1 MVRALRFSSLWIL
14 LCLFIA
20 LNVSFFAFCA
30 FPSESTALIVVPTD
44 YPTIQAAI
52 DAANI
57 GNTILVMPGTYRE
70 TLTIRKTLKLIGS
83 GADSTIIEGDGI
95 RHTVY
100 VEGVSGFALSNFTV
114 KAASGSSRS
123 GVYIM
128 RGANNSVENVT
139 VTGHF
144 YGIHIYDS
152 GSSKLRNNN
161 MIGNKYGLRVWGL
174 YLSHFLHDIDSSN
187 LVNGQPICYWVSQQN
202 LTVPQN
208 VGYVALINCT
218 DIVVKNLNLSSN
230 SAGVLLAYTNNS
242 MITGVSASENE
253 DGLYLVCSH
262 NNLIINNSLLNNYW
276 NGILTISAANNNII
290 ANVLNNNTWWGIRLS
305 HSAYLLSTYS
315 ENNVILG
322 NIVSNSSVGIYFE
335 SSNNNTVKGNTVED
349 NKQYAIVLDQ
359 SSGNILYKNTV
370 KYNEFGV
377 RVDRSNNNLL
387 YGNIFLNNTSQTSV
401 YEYSPS
407 RNNWDNGYPT
417 GGNYWSDHVCV
428 DEHSGSNQDLLGS
441 DGICDTPYIIDA
453 NSQDRYP
460 LREPPAAN
468 KPPKSQFSYE
478 PWEPRI
484 NVSIDFRNFSADLD
498 GHIVLSIWN
507 IADVYYVQS
516 QNVTHIFGEGGTY
529 PIMLT
534 VFDDEGKADTVAT
547 DLAVRRNYAYLTFL
561 TSDEAFVGEDF
572 AVSVVLQSESDLLLT
587 DSLVN
592 FYLIDEAGYE
602 LIGSSFTN
610 SSGVATI
617 YYTTAEIGEFKVWAT
632 FEGDRWHDGAGKLQD
647 LFVRARYPDVL
658 WILVGVLLSVGLALW
673 VIRWLKARRRL

>member
-1 MVRALRFSSLWIL
+1 MVRALRFSLLWIL
-14 LCLFIA
+14 MCLFID
-20 LNVSFFAFCA
+20 LNVSFFAFSA
-30 FPSESTALIVVPTD
+30 FPSENTGLIVVPTD

-52 DAANI
+52 DAASI
-57 GNTILVMPGTYRE
+57 GDTILVMPGTYKE

-95 RHTVY
+95 GHTVY
-100 VEGVSGFALSNFTV
+100 VESVSGFALSNLTV
-114 KAASGSSRS
+114 KTASGSSRS
-123 GVYIM
+123 GVYIR
-128 RGANNSVENVT
+128 RGTNNSVENVT

-152 GSSKLRNNN
+152 GSNKLRNNN
-161 MIGNKYGLRVWGL
+161 MTGNKYGLRVWGL

-187 LVNGQPICYWVSQQN
+187 LVNGQPICYWVSQRN

-218 DIVVKNLNLSSN
+218 DIVAKNLNLSSN

-253 DGLYLVCSH
+253 NGLYLVCSH

-276 NGILTISAANNNII
+276 NGILTISAANNSII
-290 ANVLNNNTWWGIRLS
+290 ANVLNNNTWQGIRLS

-315 ENNVILG
+315 ENNVVLG
-322 NIVSNSSVGIYFE
+322 NIISNSYDGIYFE
-335 SSNNNTVKGNTVED
+335 SSNNNTVKGNTVE
-349 NKQYAIVLDQ
+349 NNRQYAIVLDQ
-359 SSGNILYKNTV
+359 SSGNILHKNTV

-377 RVDRSNNNLL
+377 RVDRSDNNIL
-387 YGNIFLNNTSQTSV
+387 YGNIFLNNTSQISV

-407 RNNWDNGYPT
+407 RNSWDNGYPA

-441 DGICDTPYIIDA
+441 DGIGDTPYVIDA

-460 LREPPAAN
+460 LCEPTAAN

-484 NVSIDFRNFSADLD
+484 SVSVEFRDFSTDLD
-498 GHIVLSIWN
+498 GRIVLSIWN
-507 IADVYYVQS
+507 IADMYYVQT
-516 QNVTHIFGEGGTY
+516 QNVTYTFGEEGTY
-529 PIMLT
+529 PIVLT
-534 VFDDEGKADTVAT
+534 VFDDEGKADTLAT
-547 DLAVRRNYAYLTFL
+547 DLTIRKNYANLTFL
-561 TSDEAFVGEDF
+561 TSDEAFLGEDF
-572 AVSVVLQSESDLLLT
+572 AISVVLQSESGLFLT

-592 FYLIDEAGYE
+592 FHLIDEGGYE
-602 LIGSSFTN
+602 LIGSSFTD
-610 SSGVATI
+610 SLGVATVN
-617 YYTTAEIGEFKVWAT
+617 YKTTKTGQFKVWAT
-632 FEGDRWHDGAGKLQD
+632 FDGDRWHDGAGKLQD
-647 LFVRARYPDVL
+647 LFIRARYPDVL
-658 WILVGVLLSVGLALW
+658 WIFVGVLLSVGLALV
-673 VIRWLKARRRL
+673 VIRWLKAKRRL